1 MTNSPILT
9 QPFIYIQK
17 QINFLS
23 KFDMFGN
30 STYCN
35 AVCAQT
41 DTYMLII
48 AKNILIISALTHKV
62 MLIRHGD

>member
-9 QPFIYIQK
+9 QPLIHKQK

-23 KFDMFGN
+23 KFDKFGN

-41 DTYMLII
+41 DMYMLII

-62 MLIRHGD
+62 MLMHHSD